1 MDTGMGN
8 RPSRG
13 RTSDPRLAHP
23 RGHVRGA
30 GGEARGAATPL
41 LIRALTENAVTLE
54 SERRA
59 TAAFRAARDA
69 GLHQGARTRRRDDW
83 RPHAPG
89 RARWR

>member
-1 MDTGMGN
+1 MGN

-13 RTSDPRLAHP
+13 RTFGPRLAYP

-30 GGEARGAATPL
+30 GGEVQGATAPL
-41 LIRALTENAVTLE
+41 VTRALTENALTPE

-69 GLHQGARTRRRDDW
+69 GVHKGAHTRRRDDW
-83 RPHAPG
+83 RPHARG
-89 RARWR
+89 GVRCR